1 MRAYKPRRRV
11 LVAAGA
17 SAVFSLRDLFARE
30 PLDHFE
36 PVEADSLTR
45 ARFVMQHHPC
55 DIMLMHEEVYHRAG
69 DQALAWLRQGRDV
82 PLVFLAAEKPQ
93 TFAMAYREGADMC
106 LSRDMALHCPA
117 LLAAALDRA
126 AIMADHRRGQM
137 RAQEQLLQCRRHVD
151 RLVNLIWRA
160 TPVDGDNPWCTQR
173 HALERLQE
181 EVARTQRH
189 GGPFTLAVG
198 ELQAVQDS
206 QDEAVPAW
214 MAETIAKVKRRC
226 DVAGQYGM
234 RGFMLLMML
243 TPKSGGMICC
253 RRLQLIL
260 RGEAERRQGGRGPL
274 RAVFGLA
281 SSSPEACTPQ
291 ILLRMAD
298 QNLEMAKA
306 GRNDGVV
313 AE

>member
-1 MRAYKPRRRV
+1 MRAYVPRRRV

-30 PLDHFE
+30 PLDQFE
-36 PVEADSLTR
+36 PVEADSLAR

-55 DIMLMHEEVYHRAG
+55 DIMLMHEDVYHRAG
-69 DQALAWLRQGRDV
+69 DQGLAWLRQGRDV

-93 TFAMAYREGADMC
+93 TFSMAYREGADMC
-106 LSRDMALHCPA
+106 LSRDMALHCPE
-117 LLAAALDRA
+117 LLAAALERA
-126 AIMADHRRGQM
+126 ANMSDLRRGQ
-137 RAQEQLLQCRRHVD
+137 RHAQQQLVQCRRHVD

-160 TPVDGDNPWCTQR
+160 TPVDADNQWCTQR
-173 HALERLQE
+173 HTMERLQE

-198 ELQAVQDS
+198 ELQAEDDAP
-206 QDEAVPAW
+206 QDEVVSAW
-214 MAETIAKVKRRC
+214 MADAIAKAKRRC

-234 RGFMLLMML
+234 RGFMLLMVL

-253 RRLQLIL
+253 RRLQRIL
-260 RGEAERRQGGRGPL
+260 QGDEAKGARGPL
-274 RAVFGLA
+274 RAAFGLA
-281 SSSPEACTPQ
+281 SSTSESCTPE
-291 ILLRMAD
+291 ILLRIAD

-306 GRNDGVV
+306 GKNDGVV